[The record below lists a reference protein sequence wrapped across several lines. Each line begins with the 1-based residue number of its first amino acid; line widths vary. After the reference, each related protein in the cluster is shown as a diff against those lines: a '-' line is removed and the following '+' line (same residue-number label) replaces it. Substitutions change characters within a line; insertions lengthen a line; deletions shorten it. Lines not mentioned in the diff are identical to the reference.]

1 MMHWGSCNRERWYHA
16 LCVWQWS
23 LFTNLVMFYTWV
35 YHSYQNS
42 KSLIGGKQRKIFY
55 KLLSVGQNCTPM
67 LISQINI
74 VRNFVFPM
82 FLFQIL
88 SVLYMKMKSVYN
100 VSNRMSA
107 QKIVKSPK
115 MSQKY
120 LTKFTMGKG
129 RWRTKRRALL
139 MEFWRSYNSSS
150 CQCCCGWN

>member
-1 MMHWGSCNRERWYHA
+1 M
-16 LCVWQWS
+16 
-23 LFTNLVMFYTWV
+23 
-35 YHSYQNS
+35 
-42 KSLIGGKQRKIFY
+42 
-55 KLLSVGQNCTPM
+55 LL
-67 LISQINI
+67 SQINI

-129 RWRTKRRALL
+129 R
-139 MEFWRSYNSSS
+139 
-150 CQCCCGWN
+150 